1 MSCWNPR
8 VEMMPGDELH
18 GLQLKLLKSLVYRL
32 YSFSPFYRERMD
44 AAHVS
49 PDDIRTLE
57 DVEKLP
63 FMAKGDLRDIPMEKL
78 FIASNRELVRYHA
91 SSGTTGKPTIV
102 GYTKYDVDNWSES
115 IARGLMSCGITQD
128 DTI

>member
-49 PDDIRTLE
+49 PDDIKTLE

-63 FMAKGDLRDIPMEKL
+63 FMVKGDLRDNTDGQAVHPQREGGPIPRLLRDHRKIHHGRL
-78 FIASNRELVRYHA
+78 HQA
-91 SSGTTGKPTIV
+91 
-102 GYTKYDVDNWSES
+102 
-115 IARGLMSCGITQD
+115 
-128 DTI
+128 